1 MELLDAVNT
10 CLTALGEARVT
21 STDTRH
27 PSVDLILQTLATKQK
42 LLLER
47 GWWFNTQD
55 EEMFPDTLG
64 RIPYPAASIA
74 IKSLDGYTIYSK
86 RNHFLFDN
94 THNSMYFTGPVCIQ
108 VTYNL
113 DFEDLPES
121 VATVITYRAAR
132 AVYVGDL
139 GNDASV
145 QDLVMNEQQAML
157 LVEEQHMRNKKHSTR
172 RRRQWARYQNS
183 LWS

>member
-1 MELLDAVNT
+1 MELLDSVNT

-42 LLLER
+42 LMLER
-47 GWWFNTQD
+47 GFWFNTQD
-55 EEMFPDTLG
+55 EEMFPDLLG
-64 RIPYPAASIA
+64 LIPYPATSIA
-74 IKSLDGYTIYSK
+74 VESLDGYTIYSK
-86 RNHFLFDN
+86 RNNWLFDN
-94 THNSMYFTGPVCIQ
+94 THNTMYFTGPVCIR

-145 QDLVMNEQQAML
+145 QDLVLNEQQAML

-172 RRRQWARYQNS
+172 RRRPWGKYQNALS
-183 LWS
+183 G